1 MGMAVYGMARYGVA
15 GVFLVFPRF
24 SWDGIFL
31 VSAAF
36 LLIITDTDYPET
48 IRKSRLIRSQVR
60 CWAIWQLLLV
70 FLFLLASHRL
80 PADLVAYLV
89 SAMIMLTLYSS
100 GVILRATVFGRE

>member
-1 MGMAVYGMARYGVA
+1 MQHNEKLISTLIFTALILSMGMAVYGMARYGVA

-60 CWAIWQLLLV
+60 CWAILATPARYFFFYLPLIVFQLIS
-70 FLFLLASHRL
+70 SHISSL
-80 PADLVAYLV
+80 P
-89 SAMIMLTLYSS
+89 
-100 GVILRATVFGRE
+100 